1 MDIIHLTSR
10 LIVNKKEDGNH
21 ADALLLFRGARPE
34 GRRIDVFEFGAGRI
48 AFAAVRLFIWRCL
61 NGSRRKSRSGDGRVS
76 AVRKG
81 GFEFKRRR

>member
-1 MDIIHLTSR
+1 MMMRCCCSVGLVLRASY
-10 LIVNKKEDGNH
+10 
-21 ADALLLFRGARPE
+21 
-34 GRRIDVFEFGAGRI
+34 RRFFEFGAGRI